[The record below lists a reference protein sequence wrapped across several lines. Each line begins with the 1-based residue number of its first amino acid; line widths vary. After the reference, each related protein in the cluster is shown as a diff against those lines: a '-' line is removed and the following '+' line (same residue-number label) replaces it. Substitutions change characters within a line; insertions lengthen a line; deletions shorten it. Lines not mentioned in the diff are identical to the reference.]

1 VKGGANMLLLT
12 HDVTLIREMYTEKFA
27 ALRGGD
33 VARINSAADF
43 EVVSRRQFCD
53 RC

>member
-1 VKGGANMLLLT
+1 MLILT
-12 HDVTLIREMYTEKFA
+12 HDVTLIREMYTEKIG

-43 EVVSRRQFCD
+43 EVVSRRTFFDQL
-53 RC
+53 